1 VEILIR
7 KDLVT
12 VYTAYGQAEAKVIK
26 SMLEAN
32 GIPVTLKSEAIGEL
46 YGVAVNGLGAI
57 DIIVPKSFA
66 DIARH
71 LIENRNRE
79 DARG

>member
-1 VEILIR
+1 VEILAHQE
-7 KDLVT
+7 LVT

-57 DIIVPKSFA
+57 DIIVPKDLA
-66 DIARH
+66 DIARR
-71 LIENRNRE
+71 LIEIRNRKN
-79 DARG
+79 ARS

>member
-1 VEILIR
+1 VEILVR
-7 KDLVT
+7 KELVT
-12 VYTAYGQAEAKVIK
+12 VYTAHGQAEAKVIK

-66 DIARH
+66 DIARR
-71 LIENRNRE
+71 LIEIENRKN
-79 DARG
+79 AGG